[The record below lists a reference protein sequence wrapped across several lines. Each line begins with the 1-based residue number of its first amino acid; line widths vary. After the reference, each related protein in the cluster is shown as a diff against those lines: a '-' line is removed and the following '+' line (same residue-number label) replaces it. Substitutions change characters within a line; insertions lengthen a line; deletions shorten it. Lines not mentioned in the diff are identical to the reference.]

1 MSLAEFGDK
10 LSNTL
15 ANTKSSSDINWSTLG
30 VVGDWIAQGTATG
43 AAMGGAAASVVSAT
57 GVGAVTAPAVFAVG
71 TAAGAVIGL
80 FLGAVDAAKAN
91 DQMVDYNK
99 QLAKQSKEIFDN
111 ALQSMLQY
119 SLSKKRQAEIDFNKT
134 LY

>member
-1 MSLAEFGDK
+1 
-10 LSNTL
+10 
-15 ANTKSSSDINWSTLG
+15 
-30 VVGDWIAQGTATG
+30 
-43 AAMGGAAASVVSAT
+43 
-57 GVGAVTAPAVFAVG
+57 
-71 TAAGAVIGL
+71 
-80 FLGAVDAAKAN
+80 
-91 DQMVDYNK
+91 MVDYNK